1 MYGRAIGM
9 FLSKSILVAALIE
22 LLCMMQMLHVSAFAP
37 VTYTRVPRDVSCNVF
52 GNRNKE
58 ASSSK
63 KTASAGTERLR
74 KSGIGGMNTFKS
86 KPVSK
91 KTTPVKKSNVK
102 NSAKNNAPVKKQPTG
117 SVFDVKMSEE
127 TPIGTILISFLIPW
141 RNPNSIFLYMLI
153 IVSVLGKMNEQ

>member
-1 MYGRAIGM
+1 M
-9 FLSKSILVAALIE
+9 FLSKSVFVAALIA
-22 LLCMMQMLHVSAFAP
+22 LLCMMQVLHVSAFAP
-37 VTYTRVPRDVSCNVF
+37 PSSTTVSRDVSCNVF
-52 GNRNKE
+52 GNRNKT

-74 KSGIGGMNTFKS
+74 KSGIGGLNTFKP
-86 KPVSK
+86 KTVSK
-91 KTTPVKKSNVK
+91 KTASAKKGNVK
-102 NSAKNNAPVKKQPTG
+102 NAAPVKKQPTG

-153 IVSVLGKMNEQ
+153 IVSVLGKLNEQ

>member
-1 MYGRAIGM
+1 M
-9 FLSKSILVAALIE
+9 FLSKNIFVAALIA

-37 VTYTRVPRDVSCNVF
+37 PSCTTVSRDVSCNVF
-52 GNRNKE
+52 GNRNKKTT
-58 ASSSK
+58 SSSK
-63 KTASAGTERLR
+63 KTAPAGAERLR
-74 KSGIGGMNTFKS
+74 KSGIGGMNTFKP
-86 KPVSK
+86 KTAVK
-91 KTTPVKKSNVK
+91 KTVPVKKSNVK
-102 NSAKNNAPVKKQPTG
+102 NAAKNNAPVKKQPTG